1 MTSTHALPHRPR
13 AQRPPALALLLQDP
27 ITVRGP
33 LTASTREAVGAIF
46 LKQTGQPIST
56 SRLPPRPHTANLI
69 QPVAHLIRGNDS
81 SLHVGLP
88 AAPLTTWNLSQPYS
102 QTRGPLKCKSHLFL
116 LCFQLSHLMS
126 YPSPHGSYPCGH
138 KAAQTSL
145 GPQGLCI
152 CLALCLGTFPQI
164 LSGLTLPFLPVSGHP
179 G

>member
-1 MTSTHALPHRPR
+1 MGANLHLKQFQLLPMLLAREPQFGNHRGVSPHSASALSPCSLSLISTHRPRSSAMTSTHALPHRPR

-56 SRLPPRPHTANLI
+56 SRLPPAPHTANLI

-88 AAPLTTWNLSQPYS
+88 AAPPDHLESILVLQPDK
-102 QTRGPLKCKSHLFL
+102 GPTKV
-116 LCFQLSHLMS
+116 QV
-126 YPSPHGSYPCGH
+126 
-138 KAAQTSL
+138 TSL
-145 GPQGLCI
+145 PPL
-152 CLALCLGTFPQI
+152 LPAFP
-164 LSGLTLPFLPVSGHP
+164 P
-179 G
+179 